1 MIKSLFQT
9 AGIMLGIVLFM
20 LIIPILLWV
29 AAGVLAFGSSWFI
42 FKVTREYNEEQEN
55 MKNDKN

>member
-1 MIKSLFQT
+1 
-9 AGIMLGIVLFM
+9 MLGIVLFM